1 MKAGSSRD
9 VREKKLHRVPEVILT
24 LHHTSDHLSMAWY
37 IVRKRVSIRP
47 QRRIEMLLIYS
58 VLFSYRGVRVKSLTS
73 TTLRNAKVLINLTH
87 TTRRVNNS
95 EVPKTKRGGDQLLL
109 ITASRWVRRKDIDS
123 RSEYA
128 HSEKSPNSSLT
139 YILH

>member
-1 MKAGSSRD
+1 MLQRPWLLKNERLKRYEARTTAPFYRIHQTYKMKAGSSRD
-9 VREKKLHRVPEVILT
+9 VREKKLHRVPKVILT

-87 TTRRVNNS
+87 ATRRVNNS
-95 EVPKTKRGGDQLLL
+95 EVP
-109 ITASRWVRRKDIDS
+109 
-123 RSEYA
+123 
-128 HSEKSPNSSLT
+128 
-139 YILH
+139 